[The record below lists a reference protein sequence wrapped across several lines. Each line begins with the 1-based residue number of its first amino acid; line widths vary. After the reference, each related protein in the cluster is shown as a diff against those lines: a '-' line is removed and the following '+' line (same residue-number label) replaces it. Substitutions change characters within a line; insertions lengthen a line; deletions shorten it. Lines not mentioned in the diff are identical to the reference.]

1 MSKLLK
7 EAIADAGL
15 VRETALANAK
25 LALEEAFTPTIQSML
40 SKKIQSE
47 VEGDEDEVA
56 VEDEEAGEEEVGGEE
71 GGSDVPAELD
81 IPADET
87 EEIPAEDA
95 EVADD
100 EIAVEDEEG
109 GEEVAPEVE
118 VEDDDDDDDDDEID
132 DGEEA
137 GEDLDL
143 EAILRELEDGIEDEE
158 EVTENEGG
166 EVESGVSDEDEVSE
180 TINVNGQT
188 YALVKEEEDEDGEE
202 VTESEDG
209 MEGESEKLDDL
220 KEEDGEGE
228 EELDLESVLK
238 ALSEEDEE
246 EVTESE
252 DGYEGETE
260 KLDDLKESLK
270 EHQDVIRKLRSELN
284 EINLLNAKL
293 LFTNKLFKSFDLDNS
308 GKLRVVEMFDR
319 TKNLREI
326 KLVYATLQE
335 SFRNGKVK
343 KVSKITEGLASKPV
357 ASTKSSK
364 KVVSDGDAFANRL
377 KKLAGIK

>member
-40 SKKIQSE
+40 SKKIQNE
-47 VEGDEDEVA
+47 VEDEEGDEVSEIEYD
-56 VEDEEAGEEEVGGEE
+56 EDEEAGEEVAEDDELE
-71 GGSDVPAELD
+71 GG
-81 IPADET
+81 
-87 EEIPAEDA
+87 
-95 EVADD
+95 DD
-100 EIAVEDEEG
+100 EVVAVEDEEG
-109 GEEVAPEVE
+109 GEEEVAPEAELEIPADEAPVSDEEGEE
-118 VEDDDDDDDDDEID
+118 VAEDDDDDDDEVDDDDDE
-132 DGEEA
+132 E

-143 EAILRELEDGIEDEE
+143 EAILRELEDGVEDEE

-166 EVESGVSDEDEVSE
+166 EEESGVADE
-180 TINVNGQT
+180 
-188 YALVKEEEDEDGEE
+188 EE

-220 KEEDGEGE
+220 KEEDGDDSEE

-238 ALSEEDEE
+238 ALSEEDGEDEE

-252 DGYEGETE
+252 DGMEGESE
-260 KLDDLKESLK
+260 KLDDLKEELAEYKSAVK
-270 EHQDVIRKLRSELN
+270 QLRSELN

-293 LFTNKLFKSFDLDNS
+293 LFTNKLFKSYDLDNS

-335 SFRNGKVK
+335 SFKNAGKVK
-343 KVSKITEGLASKPV
+343 KIKPITEGLASKSV
-357 ASTKSSK
+357 SSTKSTKSK
-364 KVVSDGDAFANRL
+364 EIISEGSDFAGRL

>member
-47 VEGDEDEVA
+47 VEGEEDEVA

-100 EIAVEDEEG
+100 EIAVEDEG
-109 GEEVAPEVE
+109 EVE
-118 VEDDDDDDDDDEID
+118 VEDDDDDDDDESEELDDEY
-132 DGEEA
+132 EEG

-143 EAILRELEDGIEDEE
+143 EAILRELEDGVEDEE
-158 EVTENEGG
+158 EVTENDGG

-238 ALSEEDEE
+238 ALSEDDDEE

-252 DGYEGETE
+252 DGMEGESE

-270 EHQDVIRKLRSELN
+270 EHQDVIRKLRTELN

-335 SFRNGKVK
+335 SFKNGKVQK
-343 KVSKITEGLASKPV
+343 ISKITEGLASKPV

-364 KVVSDGDAFANRL
+364 EVVSDGDAFANRL

>member
-40 SKKIQSE
+40 SKKIQNE
-47 VEGDEDEVA
+47 VEDEEGSEEVSEIEDEEGEEVA
-56 VEDEEAGEEEVGGEE
+56 VEDEGGEEEVAGDEGGEE
-71 GGSDVPAELD
+71 EVAPEAELD
-81 IPADET
+81 IPADE
-87 EEIPAEDA
+87 A
-95 EVADD
+95 EVSDEE
-100 EIAVEDEEG
+100 EIAVEDDD
-109 GEEVAPEVE
+109 
-118 VEDDDDDDDDDEID
+118 EDDDDDDDDEVEG
-132 DGEEA
+132 GEGE
-137 GEDLDL
+137 EDLDL
-143 EAILRELEDGIEDEE
+143 EAILRELEDGLEDD

-166 EVESGVSDEDEVSE
+166 EIESGVADE
-180 TINVNGQT
+180 
-188 YALVKEEEDEDGEE
+188 EE

-220 KEEDGEGE
+220 KEEEGDDDDSVE

-238 ALSEEDEE
+238 ALSEEDGDDE

-252 DGYEGETE
+252 DGMEGESE
-260 KLDDLKESLK
+260 KLDDLKEELEEYKSAVK
-270 EHQDVIRKLRSELN
+270 QLRSELN

-293 LFTNKLFKSFDLDNS
+293 LFTNKLFKSYDLDNS

-335 SFRNGKVK
+335 SFKNAGKVK
-343 KVSKITEGLASKPV
+343 QIKPITEGLASKSV
-357 ASTKSSK
+357 SSTKSSK
-364 KVVSDGDAFANRL
+364 SKEIISEGSDFAGRL